1 MWQQAQCVFERD
13 TVVEKKSPESI
24 HKTMPGVSAP
34 GIPMADIAMADIATI
49 VVGLG
54 NPILGDDGVGWHI
67 AEQVMETL
75 RQNPPAGPDIVVEF
89 LSLGGLSL
97 MEHLIGYDRAI
108 IIDAI
113 GTGAGPH
120 GSVHCFPLDGLPDN
134 SGGHMTA
141 IHDTSLQT
149 ALRVGRSMG
158 AHLPQDITI
167 IGVESPYVYDF
178 SDSLTP
184 LVSAAVPEAVQA
196 VLDILYGTN

>member
-1 MWQQAQCVFERD
+1 MD
-13 TVVEKKSPESI
+13 TSSPESS
-24 HKTMPGVSAP
+24 HPLTGVWMPG
-34 GIPMADIAMADIATI
+34 DTKQRIATI
-49 VVGLG
+49 IVGLG
-54 NPILGDDGVGWHI
+54 NPILGDDGVGWHV
-67 AEQVMETL
+67 AERVLETI
-75 RQNPPAGPDIVVEF
+75 QDNPPTGTEVVVEF

-97 MEHLIGYDRAI
+97 MERLIGYDRAI

-120 GSVHCFPLDGLPDN
+120 GSVHSFPLDRLPDN
-134 SGGHMTA
+134 SGGHLTA

-167 IGVESPYVYDF
+167 VGVESPYVYDF

-184 LVSAAVPEAVQA
+184 PVSAAVPEAVQM
-196 VLDILYGTN
+196 VLGILYAEN

>member
-1 MWQQAQCVFERD
+1 MD
-13 TVVEKKSPESI
+13 TSSPESS
-24 HKTMPGVSAP
+24 HPLTGVWMPGDT
-34 GIPMADIAMADIATI
+34 IQRIATMHCIATI
-49 VVGLG
+49 IVGLG
-54 NPILGDDGVGWHI
+54 NPILGDDGVGWHV
-67 AEQVMETL
+67 AEQVLEKI
-75 RQNPPAGPDIVVEF
+75 QDNPPAGTEVVVEF

-120 GSVHCFPLDGLPDN
+120 GSVHSFPLDRLPDN
-134 SGGHMTA
+134 SGGHLTA

-167 IGVESPYVYDF
+167 VGVESPYVYDF

-184 LVSAAVPEAVQA
+184 PVSAAVPEAVQM
-196 VLDILYGTN
+196 VLGILYAEN

>member
-1 MWQQAQCVFERD
+1 
-13 TVVEKKSPESI
+13 
-24 HKTMPGVSAP
+24 
-34 GIPMADIAMADIATI
+34 MADIVMADIATI

-54 NPILGDDGVGWHI
+54 NPILGDDGVGWHV
-67 AEQVMETL
+67 AKQVMETL
-75 RQNPPAGPDIVVEF
+75 SQNPPVGPDVVVEF

-97 MEHLIGYDRAI
+97 MEYLIGYDRAI

-113 GTGAGPH
+113 ETGTQPH
-120 GSVHCFPLDGLPDN
+120 GSVHCFSLDGLPDI
-134 SGGHMTA
+134 SGGHLTA

-167 IGVESPYVYDF
+167 VGVESPYVYNF

-184 LVSAAVPEAVQA
+184 PVSAAVPEAVQA
-196 VLDILYGTN
+196 VLDILYGAD